1 MILVEFVISFEQ
13 SYHKVREEYQR
24 LPKTDQ
30 KTKFLILGSL
40 DNVLQ
45 KQRMSMAIVYD
56 IRFKVAMVIW

>member
-1 MILVEFVISFEQ
+1 M
-13 SYHKVREEYQR
+13 
-24 LPKTDQ
+24 DQ

-56 IRFKVAMVIW
+56 ILFKVAMVTWW